1 VSGSTA
7 SLMVLAVLLVA
18 GVALEVL
25 ARRGHDRATAGQA
38 IGAAMR
44 TLPGRAFVL
53 ATWIWLGLHF
63 LAR

>member
-7 SLMVLAVLLVA
+7 SLMVLAVLLVT
-18 GVALEVL
+18 GLALEIS
-25 ARRGHDRATAGQA
+25 ARRGHNRATAGQA
-38 IGAAMR
+38 LGAAMR

-53 ATWIWLGLHF
+53 ATWLWLGLHF

>member
-1 VSGSTA
+1 MA
-7 SLMVLAVLLVA
+7 LAVLLVT
-18 GVALEVL
+18 GLALEIS

-38 IGAAMR
+38 LGAAMR

-53 ATWIWLGLHF
+53 ATWLWLGLHF